1 MAFARPGWLRES
13 RRDVTCRALAI
24 TQKYNVV
31 EALQP
36 QEYRVP
42 GQGRGVHQAS
52 RRHYAQRFAW
62 LLCVPWLIAGTA
74 DPGVLLELDRQ
85 TFEVRARDLA
95 SGAVGPSLRVVL
107 GSPAHPTPSGSYP
120 LHVVVRNPGWNPGAI
135 ARSAGARE
143 IPPSAHGPLG
153 VGKIPFAQG
162 GEIALHGGANP
173 LLLGKPVSLGCAR
186 ATDEDLLKLFAWLEQ
201 QRALQR
207 PESGGGGELHQ
218 YFRRPARVSVR

>member
-1 MAFARPGWLRES
+1 VR
-13 RRDVTCRALAI
+13 
-24 TQKYNVV
+24 
-31 EALQP
+31 
-36 QEYRVP
+36 
-42 GQGRGVHQAS
+42 QAS
-52 RRHYAQRFAW
+52 RRQHAAQLAW
-62 LLCVPWLIAGTA
+62 LLCVPWLVAGSA

-95 SGAVGPSLRVVL
+95 SGAEGPSLRVVL

-120 LHVVVRNPGWNPGAI
+120 LYVVVRNPGWNPGAI
-135 ARSAGARE
+135 ARSVGAHE
-143 IPPSAHGPLG
+143 MSPSAHGPLG
-153 VGKIPFAQG
+153 VGKIPFAER

-207 PESGGGGELHQ
+207 PEQVAGGELRQ
-218 YFRRPARVSVR
+218 YFRRPARVSVH